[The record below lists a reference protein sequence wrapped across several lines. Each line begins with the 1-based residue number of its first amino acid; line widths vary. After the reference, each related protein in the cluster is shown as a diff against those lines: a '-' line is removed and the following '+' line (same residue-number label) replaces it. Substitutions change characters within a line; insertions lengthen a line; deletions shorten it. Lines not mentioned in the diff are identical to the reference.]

1 MRWNRHRRQFL
12 WSIDRQP
19 FPFLWLVGKCAAL
32 TRKNPLRRPVPMP
45 SSTVENYL
53 KAILRLQ
60 PEENALVTTGE
71 LAADLAVTPGTV
83 TSMAKQLQRDGFAH
97 YEARQGLRLT
107 PAGRKEA
114 LAVLRRH
121 RLLETFLVEVMKL
134 DWAEVHEEAEILEHA
149 ISERLLARIDEMLGH
164 PKADPHGAPIPDAR
178 GRLVPCSAKPLAEA
192 RCGRWRVVR
201 IADEDSAFLQWLQE
215 QQLVPGVEV
224 QILAADAQAELLR
237 LKHLGQQQEISLGVP
252 AAARL
257 LVEPA

>member
-1 MRWNRHRRQFL
+1 
-12 WSIDRQP
+12 
-19 FPFLWLVGKCAAL
+19 
-32 TRKNPLRRPVPMP
+32 MP

-60 PEENALVTTGE
+60 PEEDGLVPTGE
-71 LAADLAVTPGTV
+71 LATDLAVTPGTV
-83 TSMAKQLQRDGFAH
+83 TSMAKQLQRDGFVQ
-97 YEARQGLRLT
+97 YETRQGLRLT
-107 PAGRKEA
+107 PAGRREA

-121 RLLETFLVEVMKL
+121 RLVETFLVQVMGL

-149 ISERLLARIDEMLGH
+149 ISERLLVRIDEMLGH

-178 GRLVPCSAKPLAEA
+178 GRLLPCPGKPLAEA
-192 RCGRWRVVR
+192 RCGRWRLLR

-215 QQLVPGVEV
+215 HELLPGVEL
-224 QILAADAQAELLR
+224 QILAADSQAELLQLR
-237 LKHLGQQQEISLGVP
+237 HLGRQVEFSLGLP